1 MNRKIPVWLVA
12 VLSFAI
18 LICPTAWTTFT
29 PSTAHAQ
36 DGFSCANVSEIPLAE
51 CEALVAISAANPDA
65 RLPDDWL
72 TTNMPCNWRG
82 IGCQDGHIT
91 SLSLAINQLT
101 SVPPEI
107 GNLSSL
113 SSLYL
118 SRNQLT
124 TLPTEIGN
132 LSSLIELSLE
142 ENQLTSV
149 PMELGNLP
157 EQVRVQILADNITI
171 EKGILLP
178 FIAR

>member
-12 VLSFAI
+12 VLTLAI
-18 LICPTAWTTFT
+18 LACATAWTTFT

-36 DGFSCANVSEIPLAE
+36 DDFSCANVSEIPLAE

-72 TTNMPCNWRG
+72 TTNMPCNWKNV
-82 IGCQDGHIT
+82 GCHDGHIA
-91 SLSLAINQLT
+91 LLGLLGNQLT
-101 SVPPEI
+101 SMPPEI

-113 SSLYL
+113 EWLDL
-118 SRNQLT
+118 SENQLT